1 MAWPHFLL
9 LSCGG
14 KILRDLRLQFRKLCR
29 KTLGPR
35 RLRLDLFCQMVL
47 QAPEFGLLGEHLVLF
62 GFTCGFVVG
71 NVRFKDSRKSARN
84 GGGKASQESGT
95 C

>member
-1 MAWPHFLL
+1 
-9 LSCGG
+9 
-14 KILRDLRLQFRKLCR
+14 
-29 KTLGPR
+29 
-35 RLRLDLFCQMVL
+35 MVL

-95 C
+95 CYHGCTCSKGTKDFLSYPVVFNAFRVPTNVLVV